1 VLVVGGESGAPDRG
15 AWDENGDWD
24 VDVVGHGVRHV
35 NSFARRSRR
44 SVAAILG
51 LSLLCFEPALA
62 DDPGAADEPVPA
74 PAPASSAAP
83 AAPSA
88 AAPAAPAAAA
98 PTPPAAAGPN
108 RWADGAVKAF
118 DVIPIRLLSTCSVIV
133 GFGAFI
139 VAAPLV
145 APGFQ
150 MEGIRNSWDYFVMAP
165 VDYTFVRPLGDF

>member
-1 VLVVGGESGAPDRG
+1 
-15 AWDENGDWD
+15 
-24 VDVVGHGVRHV
+24 V

-44 SVAAILG
+44 GVAAILG
-51 LSLLCFEPALA
+51 LSLLCFDPALA

-74 PAPASSAAP
+74 ATPAPADAP
-83 AAPSA
+83 STPAAAPSA
-88 AAPAAPAAAA
+88 PAPVPAAAA
-98 PTPPAAAGPN
+98 PVAPAAPGPN

-118 DVIPIRLLSTCSVIV
+118 DVIPIRLLSACSVIV

-150 MEGIRNSWDYFVMAP
+150 MEGIRNSWDYFVMTP